1 MQTLEFTKALKEIVD
16 KMRVGQIVSTLGK
29 WLVSQ
34 PQGQNPNLS
43 DQDKSEFSTLMFDSY
58 AGYASLLGSESTRKI
73 LEGLDIKDFYEPN
86 RLRILVASISSFSQ
100 IGQVRTLP
108 EANMFFEKIRSLQTL
123 TATSVNL
130 LEKEKV
136 GTLELSD
143 GIVEL
148 ELADYGGKGIEPE
161 RLKQLVITVTDLHTN
176 LARIHGIEGDQ
187 LRFKYFDSGSALRVG
202 IECAVAIA
210 LSMTTLLFQW
220 WDKIRFSRYETFD
233 KKIESASK
241 GLTFME
247 TVKQSVE
254 KQVINE
260 EWSGPRI

>member
-1 MQTLEFTKALKEIVD
+1 MIA
-16 KMRVGQIVSTLGK
+16 
-29 WLVSQ
+29 
-34 PQGQNPNLS
+34 
-43 DQDKSEFSTLMFDSY
+43 
-58 AGYASLLGSESTRKI
+58 
-73 LEGLDIKDFYEPN
+73 
-86 RLRILVASISSFSQ
+86 
-100 IGQVRTLP
+100 QVRTLP
-108 EANMFFEKIRSLQTL
+108 EAHAFFEKLRSLQTVA
-123 TATSVNL
+123 ATCVKL

-136 GTLELSD
+136 GTVEPSD

-148 ELADYGGKGIEPE
+148 ELADYDEKGIEPE
-161 RLKQLVITVTDLHTN
+161 RLKQLIITVTDLHTN

-202 IECAVAIA
+202 IECAMAIA

-220 WDKIRFSRYETFD
+220 WDKLRFSRYETFD
-233 KKIESASK
+233 RKIESASK

-260 EWSGPRI
+260 ETGKILTRRVLVDVDRMLGIGATLPFDTEVTVDQHKLLVEMRDVKLLESSGPSSEPEEGNGEPNDPLREPGRKFRHVE